1 MTADSAESPT
11 GGLAENVVV
20 VGAGP
25 AGLAAGWAVK
35 RAGIDPLVIERGD
48 GVAAAWR
55 SRHDHLHL
63 NTHRMFSHQ
72 PGVRIPRRCGP
83 FPARDDY
90 VSYLERYS
98 GSLRVQLHTE
108 VTELGR
114 TEAGWELRLRD
125 GRAVTAAHVVIATGP
140 DAQPV
145 LPTWPGRASFPGRLI
160 HAGQFRN
167 VADLA
172 GAAVLVVG
180 PGNSGVDLINHL
192 ARSDAAKLWLSA
204 RSGMNIAPLRLARVP
219 MHPVSLAARYLPLR
233 SQDTIVRVLQRL
245 VFGDL
250 GKLGYPRSPV
260 GAFSRAAA
268 DGVTVAIDDGFVR
281 ALKAGR
287 VTMKPAIERFD
298 GPEVW
303 FADGSSCAPDV
314 VICATGYRPD
324 LDRLV
329 GQQVELDPSGMPPV
343 TGPMSSPQH
352 PGLWF
357 FGLDRSIYGNMHV
370 RRRQARQLARR
381 IVRTGRPMTPAT
393 G

>member
-1 MTADSAESPT
+1 M
-11 GGLAENVVV
+11 V

-25 AGLAAGWAVK
+25 AGLAAGWAIK

-72 PGVRIPRRCGP
+72 PGVRIPRRFGP

-98 GSLRVQLHTE
+98 GSLRVQLRTE
-108 VTELGR
+108 VSELGR
-114 TEAGWELRLRD
+114 TGAGWELRLRD

-140 DAQPV
+140 DARPV

-204 RSGMNIAPLRLARVP
+204 RTGMNIAPLRVAGVP

-233 SQDTIVRVLQRL
+233 SQDTTCGSCNGWFSATSASWATRARL
-245 VFGDL
+245 LV
-250 GKLGYPRSPV
+250 PS
-260 GAFSRAAA
+260 
-268 DGVTVAIDDGFVR
+268 
-281 ALKAGR
+281 AGPPQMASQWPS
-287 VTMKPAIERFD
+287 TTD
-298 GPEVW
+298 
-303 FADGSSCAPDV
+303 SCA
-314 VICATGYRPD
+314 R
-324 LDRLV
+324 
-329 GQQVELDPSGMPPV
+329 
-343 TGPMSSPQH
+343 
-352 PGLWF
+352 
-357 FGLDRSIYGNMHV
+357 
-370 RRRQARQLARR
+370 
-381 IVRTGRPMTPAT
+381 
-393 G
+393 